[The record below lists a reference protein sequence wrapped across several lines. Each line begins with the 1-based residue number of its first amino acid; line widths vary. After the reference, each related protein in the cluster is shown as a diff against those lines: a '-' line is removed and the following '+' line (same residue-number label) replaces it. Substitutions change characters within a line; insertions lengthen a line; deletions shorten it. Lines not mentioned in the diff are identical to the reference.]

1 MNRSKNRAN
10 SLGKSV
16 LKRKIAKIKKE
27 LAKEGTITDDMFDR
41 ILSMA
46 MSYDA
51 ETFLTNSVD
60 NKLLNTII
68 AWKRVQIEKQKLLV
82 GTKDIDDSITDYPQ
96 D

>member
-27 LAKEGTITDDMFDR
+27 LAHEETVTDDMFDR

-51 ETFLTNSVD
+51 ETFLTDSVD

-68 AWKRVQIEKQKLLV
+68 AWKRVQIEKQKLTI
-82 GTKDIDDSITDYPQ
+82 GDHEIDDSISDYPQ